1 MADLLEKIAEGVI
14 EGRADKHSPLVEEK
28 KGSPGVKELTRL
40 AVDDGISVEDII
52 DKGLLAGMEVVGK
65 KFKNDEIFI
74 PEVLIS
80 AEALNAGMEL
90 IKPLIVKAGLKP
102 RSKIVIGTVKG
113 DLHDIGKN
121 LVCMMLQGAQFDVI
135 DLGVDIPK
143 KKFID
148 TIKQEQ
154 PQLLGLSCLLTSSMH
169 ELKKVIEAVE
179 KEGLHDR
186 IRILVGGAPVTKEY
200 AEEIGADGFAEDAV
214 LAVEKAKEF
223 VG

>member
-1 MADLLEKIAEGVI
+1 MIY
-14 EGRADKHSPLVEEK
+14 GR
-28 KGSPGVKELTRL
+28 
-40 AVDDGISVEDII
+40 
-52 DKGLLAGMEVVGK
+52 LLA
-65 KFKNDEIFI
+65 
-74 PEVLIS
+74 
-80 AEALNAGMEL
+80 
-90 IKPLIVKAGLKP
+90 LKP

-223 VG
+223 VM